1 MFPTKAIILV
11 LLFFGSSGKT
21 TFKSYAITVHKIQ
34 TVINSL
40 GFVHISDLHST
51 FMVSDVVSVAGASV
65 DLFESSR
72 AHSLISTVA
81 YVSVTVTLCERG
93 NVLFTLLAC

>member
-1 MFPTKAIILV
+1 MLCNNRTQNTNCYI
-11 LLFFGSSGKT
+11 
-21 TFKSYAITVHKIQ
+21 
-34 TVINSL
+34 INSL

-81 YVSVTVTLCERG
+81 YVSVTVCERG